1 MQRSLRIERLFGLG
15 NYSNI
20 KFVDEITEI
29 PESVAL
35 NQKAVSLI
43 TQLQMLEI
51 ERAHARYILMER
63 NFPATPEQIEKTAEI
78 LEQER
83 SRVFEEFVVELQS
96 IRSGDVPSIK

>member
-29 PESVAL
+29 PEAVAL
-35 NQKAVSLI
+35 SQKAVSLI

-51 ERAHARYILMER
+51 ERAYARYVLMER

-83 SRVFEEFVVELQS
+83 SRVFEEFVAELQS
-96 IRSGDVPSIK
+96 IREPNKE

>member
-15 NYSNI
+15 NFSNI

-51 ERAHARYILMER
+51 ERAHARYVLLGKTL
-63 NFPATPEQIEKTAEI
+63 PATPEQIEKTAEI
-78 LEQER
+78 LEQAR
-83 SRVFEEFVVELQS
+83 SRVFEEFLAELNS
-96 IRSGDVPSIK
+96 IRDTNKE